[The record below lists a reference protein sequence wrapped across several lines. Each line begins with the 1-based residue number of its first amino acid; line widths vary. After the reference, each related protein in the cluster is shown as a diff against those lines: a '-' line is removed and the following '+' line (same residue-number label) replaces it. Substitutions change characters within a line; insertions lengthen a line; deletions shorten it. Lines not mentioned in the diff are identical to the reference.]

1 MAPVPALE
9 TRVEPGD
16 HPWIMT
22 RGQKALHRQFGL
34 AQVLSKPGR
43 LPLETEAL
51 GTPRGRPV

>member
-9 TRVEPGD
+9 TRVEPL
-16 HPWIMT
+16 HT
-22 RGQKALHRQFGL
+22 RFGL